1 MITIEKLQEAIRATL
16 PLQMTTESG
25 SGAIHLFAEEHLGNM
40 LEYGTTEQ
48 IVYLSG
54 GDLVW
59 ETHCKAWQPRDLDAA
74 RLFAMEWMDAN
85 FADTVVV
92 SAEMREMYW
101 RRTMNVAFLSDDCLL
116 DDDTEDEKDNDY
128 ESFAEAVIYPAK
140 YDGIEF
146 FRKAQSQLGG

>member
-1 MITIEKLQEAIRATL
+1 MITIEKLQEAIRATR
-16 PLQMTTESG
+16 PLQMTTECG
-25 SGAIHLFAEEHLGNM
+25 SGAIHLFAEEHIVNM

-54 GDLVW
+54 GNLVW

-74 RLFAMEWMDAN
+74 RLFAMEWMHEN

-92 SAEMREMYW
+92 STEQREMYW
-101 RRTMNVAFLSDDCLL
+101 RRTMNVAFLSDDCLFYDDTQYDE
-116 DDDTEDEKDNDY
+116 DDDK

>member
-1 MITIEKLQEAIRATL
+1 MITIEKLQEAIRATR
-16 PLQMTTESG
+16 PLQMTIEEG
-25 SGAIHLFAEEHLGNM
+25 SGAIHLFAEEHIGNV

-54 GDLVW
+54 GGLVW

-74 RLFAMEWMDAN
+74 RLFAMEWMHEN

-92 SAEMREMYW
+92 STENCEMYW
-101 RRTMNVAFLSDDCLL
+101 RRTLNVAFLSDDCLF
-116 DDDTEDEKDNDY
+116 DEDTQDEKDDDN

-140 YDGIEF
+140 WDGIEF